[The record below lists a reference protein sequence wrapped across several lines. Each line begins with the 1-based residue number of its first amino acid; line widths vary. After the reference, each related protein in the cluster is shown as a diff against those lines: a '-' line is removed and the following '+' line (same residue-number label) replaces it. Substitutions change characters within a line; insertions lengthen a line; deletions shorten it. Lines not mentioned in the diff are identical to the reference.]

1 MQHKQSRSGEY
12 GKICSK
18 KAQYTIRRNVC
29 KKIKDYD
36 NEVETIETLSV
47 GPSVQISQKQKL
59 SLLCTA
65 PTDISTSGGDNPT
78 QTRLKEYLKHSEGKS
93 HARSFVGPWFHK
105 YEWAEYSY
113 QHDAMFCFACR
124 HFASA
129 AYDNADD
136 AFIKSG
142 FRRWKKAYGKDGSI
156 ARHLNSHCHKTSY
169 ITWAD

>member
-1 MQHKQSRSGEY
+1 M
-12 GKICSK
+12 
-18 KAQYTIRRNVC
+18 
-29 KKIKDYD
+29 
-36 NEVETIETLSV
+36 
-47 GPSVQISQKQKL
+47 GPSVQTSQIQKS

-78 QTRLKEYLKHSEGKS
+78 QPRLKEYLKHSEGKS
-93 HARSFVGPWFHK
+93 HARSFVGAWFHK

-124 HFASA
+124 HFAPA

-156 ARHLNSHCHKTSY
+156 ARALKLTLSQDLIHYMGQLIIDELENTSIAQSISEAYQKKKRENRHFIKTLGE
-169 ITWAD
+169 ILLLTAT